1 MPYRNSY
8 VSAPAGSGKTTTIV
22 RRYLHELRLGKSADE
37 IVAITFTRL
46 AAAELVNRVA
56 SVLRARLEVPIPA
69 NIQMM
74 YGDIFAG
81 DVALGLPPLTIE
93 HAGSALQRL
102 PFAPVVTVDSFVQS
116 LLQEYLLDA
125 AYKLPNGQTCHIDGP
140 ITVTESADEV
150 FQSAA
155 RESMTADEAN
165 ANLLLLHESLGEAV
179 SVVAKLAAFDG
190 TGMLLD
196 ADNPVGWRVLAQNVA
211 PDHVAPDHVAPDH
224 VAPQVREFINRAGL
238 DNLNNDELAINNTWT
253 LQAQTTVDELR
264 TAAWKL
270 SRAARATA
278 LRELAESACGTHAEL
293 LRAATYMCQRAA
305 NDETCAAG
313 LCNRF
318 RALLVDEVQDTN
330 PDQLAFYRAF
340 AAMNNSEFSM
350 LYVGDGR
357 QSIYRFRDADH
368 HGWNNFYTAAP
379 EDNRAELTINYRSS
393 KKLIEFQKVVI
404 GAILGARPHAC
415 DPIDLVK
422 PRDGAAEGDL
432 DAEEGLKKPVLVAAV
447 YDSTAGEDAKVR
459 QAAIALFARR
469 LGARWVT
476 LERAEVTPKMK
487 NSAAKTDTAVVL
499 TPSWHKAAEA
509 VVELKLHGIKA
520 QLSGASQILKTRVAL
535 DVLVLLQALLDPTDE
550 IAWLGVLKHP
560 SVGVSDHAMARVR
573 PFGRLL
579 FDDAL
584 ERIDAEILAT
594 ITEPDLVRLRVALPI
609 IRAARRKLGT
619 VPTAEV
625 LDEAIGALRWREFL
639 QAGPEGIESVADL
652 DLVFEIVAGCEEER
666 VDPQAVRE
674 LLESDHEKGDLPSR
688 RFAAGDCCVEV
699 TTIFQAKGLEF
710 DHVCLMRLDPRPRGG
725 KRTPIVK
732 ALSVCGN
739 RVLATNIDP
748 AGGVTSDRD
757 PASKVFAEL
766 DTKESRFENDRKV
779 YVAITRAKQSLTFGI
794 KVPKSSKESPKDR
807 GKASVERYLSA
818 TLGLIVDPL
827 IPLNEDFAHLYHLYR
842 LGKEQHPFLNRPPM
856 NAKPRAR
863 ARGATLAEVPAHP
876 NQLIQIISPS
886 NYQGEDPCAVERNT
900 HFIANAQI
908 FNGGE
913 APQVL
918 PGLGNG
924 FDVRV
929 RGDVVH
935 GWFERWGFAGD
946 PFEAT
951 AQDYL
956 ADRWPTLAN
965 QPGLA
970 AALCALGQSVL
981 AIPAFEALV
990 HESGATLHFE
1000 HSVVATVGND
1010 LLVGRA
1016 DLVVLHANGDL
1027 SVVDFKGGW
1036 GAPAQAAIGDLP
1048 DINKYALQ
1056 LGAYFCALTAAN
1068 RHVRS
1073 VSLLYVGI
1081 PLFVK
1086 CD

>member
-1 MPYRNSY
+1 MPYRKSY

-22 RRYLHELRLGKSADE
+22 RRYLHELRLGKSADK

-56 SVLRARLEVPIPA
+56 SVLRARLEDPIPA

-74 YGDIFAG
+74 YGDIFDG
-81 DVALGLPPLTIE
+81 DDAQELPPLTIE
-93 HAGSALQRL
+93 HATSALQRL

-125 AYKLPNGQTCHIDGP
+125 AYKLPNGDPCHIDGP

-150 FQSAA
+150 FQCAA

-165 ANLLLLHESLGEAV
+165 ATLLLQHESLGGAV

-196 ADNPVGWRVLAQNVA
+196 ADDNPVGRTVLLQN
-211 PDHVAPDHVAPDH
+211 DL
-224 VAPQVREFINRAGL
+224 PQVGEFINRADL
-238 DNLNNDELAINNTWT
+238 PDLIEQLAPNDRWT
-253 LQAQTTVDELR
+253 VQAANDTVDALR
-264 TAAWKL
+264 TAAWRL

-278 LRELAESACGTHAEL
+278 LRELAKSGCGTHAEL
-293 LRAATYMCQRAA
+293 LRAATYLCERAA
-305 NDETCAAG
+305 DGETCAAG

-318 RALLVDEVQDTN
+318 KALLVDEMQDTN
-330 PDQLAFYRAF
+330 PDQLAFYHAF
-340 AAMNNSEFSM
+340 AAMNKSNFSW

-368 HGWNNFYTAAP
+368 HGWKNLYDAAP

-393 KKLIEFQKVVI
+393 KKLIEFQKKVI
-404 GAILGARPHAC
+404 SVIRDLRLHALES
-415 DPIDLVK
+415 IDLVQ

-432 DAEEGLKKPVLVAAV
+432 EAEEGLTKPVLVVAA
-447 YDSTAGEDAKVR
+447 TAASAKVA

-469 LGARWVT
+469 LGKHWVT
-476 LERAEVTPKMK
+476 LGTPDVNPPMK
-487 NSAAKTDTAVVL
+487 NSAATTDTAVVL
-499 TPSWHKAAEA
+499 TPSWNKAAQA

-584 ERIDAEILAT
+584 EQIDAEIHDL
-594 ITEPDLVRLRVALPI
+594 ITEQDLVRLRVALPI

-688 RFAAGDCCVEV
+688 RFAANDCCVKV
-699 TTIFQAKGLEF
+699 MTIFQAKGLEF
-710 DHVCLMRLDPRPRGG
+710 DHVCLMRLDQVSSGG
-725 KRTPIVK
+725 ERTPIVE

-739 RVLATNIDP
+739 RVLATKIDP

-757 PASKVFAEL
+757 PASTVFVKL
-766 DTKESRFENDRKV
+766 DKNEARFENDRKV
-779 YVAITRAKQSLTFGI
+779 YVAITRAKQSLTFGMAN
-794 KVPKSSKESPKDR
+794 SNR
-807 GKASVERYLSA
+807 GASVEPRLIN
-818 TLGLIVDPL
+818 TLFIGGN
-827 IPLNEDFAHLYHLYR
+827 LNPDFDHLMHLYL
-842 LGKEQHPFLNRPPM
+842 LDEQHQFLNRPRM
-856 NAKPRAR
+856 EAKSRAR

-886 NYQGEDPCAVERNT
+886 NYQGVDPCAVERNT

-913 APQVL
+913 APQEL

-929 RGDVVH
+929 RGDVIH
-935 GWFERWGFAGD
+935 GWFERWEFEGD
-946 PFEAT
+946 PIEAT
-951 AQDYL
+951 AQAYL

-990 HESGATLHFE
+990 HEAGATLHFE
-1000 HSVVATVGND
+1000 HSVVATLGND

-1016 DLVVLHANGDL
+1016 DLVVLHADGYL

-1048 DINKYALQ
+1048 HINQYALQ

-1068 RHVRS
+1068 RNVRS

>member
-1 MPYRNSY
+1 MPYRKSY

-56 SVLRARLEVPIPA
+56 SVLGARLEVQIPA

-74 YGDIFAG
+74 YGDIFDG

-165 ANLLLLHESLGEAV
+165 ANLLLLHESLVGAV

-196 ADNPVGWRVLAQNVA
+196 EDDNPVGWGVLAQNVA
-211 PDHVAPDHVAPDH
+211 PDHVAQ
-224 VAPQVREFINRAGL
+224 QVTEFINRAGV
-238 DNLNNDELAINNTWT
+238 DNLNNNLAINNAWT
-253 LQAQTTVDELR
+253 LPAQTTVDELR

-293 LRAATYMCQRAA
+293 LRAATYLCQRAA

-368 HGWNNFYTAAP
+368 HGWKNFYTAAP

-404 GAILGARPHAC
+404 GAIRGARPHAC
-415 DPIDLVK
+415 DPIDLVE

-432 DAEEGLKKPVLVAAV
+432 DAEEGLEKPILVAAV
-447 YDSTAGEDAKVR
+447 YDSTAGEDAKVA

-476 LERAEVTPKMK
+476 PGHAEVDPPMK
-487 NSAAKTDTAVVL
+487 NSAEITDTAVVL

-509 VVELKLHGIKA
+509 VSELKFHGIKA
-520 QLSGASQILKTRVAL
+520 QLSGASQILNTRVAL
-535 DVLVLLQALLDPTDE
+535 DVLVLLQALLDPTDG

-594 ITEPDLVRLRVALPI
+594 ITEPDLVRLRVALPV

-652 DLVFEIVAGCEEER
+652 DLVLEIVAGCEEER

-674 LLESDHEKGDLPSR
+674 LLESDHKKGDLPSR

-710 DHVCLMRLDPRPRGG
+710 DHVCLMQLDPPSGDG
-725 KRTPIVK
+725 ERTPIVE

-757 PASKVFAEL
+757 PASKVFADL
-766 DTKESRFENDRKV
+766 NKKEARFENDRKV

-794 KVPKSSKESPKDR
+794 KVPKSST
-807 GKASVERYLSA
+807 KALSVERYLSG
-818 TLGLIVDPL
+818 TLGLIDDPL
-827 IPLNEDFAHLYHLYR
+827 NKDFAHLYHLYR
-842 LGKEQHPFLNRPPM
+842 LGDEQHPFLNRPPM
-856 NAKPRAR
+856 NANPRAR

-886 NYQGEDPCAVERNT
+886 KYKGDAPCAVERNT

-913 APQVL
+913 APQEL

-956 ADRWPTLAN
+956 ADRWPTLAT
-965 QPGLA
+965 QLGLA

-1036 GAPAQAAIGDLP
+1036 GTPAQAAIGDLP

>member
-1 MPYRNSY
+1 MPYRKSY

-56 SVLRARLEVPIPA
+56 SVLGARLKDPIPA

-74 YGDIFAG
+74 YGDIFDG
-81 DVALGLPPLTIE
+81 DDALGLPPLTKE
-93 HAGSALQRL
+93 HARSALQRL

-125 AYKLPNGQTCHIDGP
+125 AYELPNGQTCHIDGP

-165 ANLLLLHESLGEAV
+165 ARLLLLHESLGGAV

-196 ADNPVGWRVLAQNVA
+196 EDDNPVGWGVLAQN
-211 PDHVAPDHVAPDH
+211 VAPDH
-224 VAPQVREFINRAGL
+224 VAPQVREFINRAGV
-238 DNLNNDELAINNTWT
+238 DNLNNRLAINNTWT
-253 LQAQTTVDELR
+253 LQAQTTVDNLR

-278 LRELAESACGTHAEL
+278 LRELAKSACGTHAEL
-293 LRAATYMCQRAA
+293 LRAATYLCQRAA

-368 HGWNNFYTAAP
+368 HGWKNFYTAAP

-404 GAILGARPHAC
+404 GAIRGARPHAC
-415 DPIDLVK
+415 DQIDLVQ
-422 PRDGAAEGDL
+422 PRDGAAEGNL
-432 DAEEGLKKPVLVAAV
+432 DAEEGLQKPVLVAAV
-447 YDSTAGEDAKVR
+447 NDSTTSGGAKVA

-476 LERAEVTPKMK
+476 LGHPEVTPKMK

-499 TPSWHKAAEA
+499 TANYRRAAEA

-535 DVLVLLQALLDPTDE
+535 DVLVLLQALLDPTDG

-594 ITEPDLVRLRVALPI
+594 ITEPDLVRLRVALPV

-652 DLVFEIVAGCEEER
+652 DLVLDIVAGCEEER

-710 DHVCLMRLDPRPRGG
+710 DHVCLMRLEEVSKGGGG
-725 KRTPIVK
+725 KRTPIVE

-739 RVLATNIDP
+739 RVLATKIDP
-748 AGGVTSDRD
+748 AGGVTPVRD
-757 PASKVFAEL
+757 PASEVFAAL
-766 DTKESRFENDRKV
+766 DTVEARFENDRKV
-779 YVAITRAKQSLTFGI
+779 YVAITRAKQSLTFGMN
-794 KVPKSSKESPKDR
+794 VPKSSTE
-807 GKASVERYLSA
+807 ALSVERYLSG
-818 TLGLIVDPL
+818 TLGLIDD
-827 IPLNEDFAHLYHLYR
+827 PLNEDFTHLYHLYR
-842 LGKEQHPFLNRPPM
+842 LEEQHPLLNRPPM
-856 NAKPRAR
+856 NANPRAR

-886 NYQGEDPCAVERNT
+886 KYKGDAPCAVERNT

-956 ADRWPTLAN
+956 ADRWPTLAT

-1048 DINKYALQ
+1048 DINGYALQ

>member
-74 YGDIFAG
+74 YRDIFAG

-211 PDHVAPDHVAPDH
+211 PDHVAPDHVAP
-224 VAPQVREFINRAGL
+224 QVREFINRAGV
-238 DNLNNDELAINNTWT
+238 DNLNNKLAINNTWT

-293 LRAATYMCQRAA
+293 LRAATYLCQRAA
-305 NDETCAAG
+305 NNETTCAAG

-368 HGWNNFYTAAP
+368 HGWKNFYTAAP

-404 GAILGARPHAC
+404 GAIRGARPHAC
-415 DPIDLVK
+415 DPIALVQ

-432 DAEEGLKKPVLVAAV
+432 DADEGLEKPVLVAAV
-447 YDSTAGEDAKVR
+447 YDSTAGEGAKVA

-476 LERAEVTPKMK
+476 LEHAEVTPKMK
-487 NSAAKTDTAVVL
+487 NSAEITDTAVVL

-688 RFAAGDCCVEV
+688 RFAVGDCCVEV

-710 DHVCLMRLDPRPRGG
+710 DHVCLMRLDPPPGG
-725 KRTPIVK
+725 GGGERTPIVE

-757 PASKVFAEL
+757 PASKVFADL
-766 DTKESRFENDRKV
+766 NNKEARFENDRKV

-818 TLGLIVDPL
+818 TLGLIDDPL
-827 IPLNEDFAHLYHLYR
+827 IPLNEDFAHLYHLYP
-842 LGKEQHPFLNRPPM
+842 LGDEQHPFLNRPPM
-856 NAKPRAR
+856 NANPRAR

-886 NYQGEDPCAVERNT
+886 KYKGDAPCAVERNT

-913 APQVL
+913 APQEL

-956 ADRWPTLAN
+956 ADRWPTLAT